1 MITLGLRSVMVGG
14 GGVHLLQG
22 ELGNEIPVVLG
33 ADRLRGLRGAEGAAH
48 CSTVVRPVLCQSRG
62 TQHGP
67 RHPRRVVSCTHSR
80 YRHPSTKS
88 YLSS

>member
-33 ADRLRGLRGAEGAAH
+33 ADRLRGAKGGRRGRR
-48 CSTVVRPVLCQSRG
+48 TVVP
-62 TQHGP
+62 
-67 RHPRRVVSCTHSR
+67 
-80 YRHPSTKS
+80 
-88 YLSS
+88 